1 MTTWGDE
8 EICTLSMLGEGGG
21 EEIIFVTSKMVEYS
35 FLLRDIAFDKH
46 MKNQKLICTLQ
57 SSET

>member
-21 EEIIFVTSKMVEYS
+21 GEEIIFVTSKMVEY
-35 FLLRDIAFDKH
+35 
-46 MKNQKLICTLQ
+46 LIVIFTERH
-57 SSET
+57 SI